1 MLVFYMLEVEGSL
14 DFTKTIFRKEDS
26 MPVLQ
31 LNPKKTALVLID
43 LQNSIVGVNTVPY
56 AAVQVV
62 ANSKK
67 LAEAFRA
74 AGAPVIY
81 VNVDLNRFLKLPA
94 DQPHDMGD
102 KPIPAVASQIAPSAG
117 FQPGDLLVTK
127 RHWGAFAGTDLE
139 QQLKTRGVDTVVL
152 TGISTNHGVESTARQ
167 GTGLGFAFVLVEDA
181 CAGLDA
187 EEHRFAFEK
196 IFPRLARIRTTDEV
210 IAALV

>member
-1 MLVFYMLEVEGSL
+1 MG
-14 DFTKTIFRKEDS
+14 KFRCLLNQRLPIGFQLL
-26 MPVLQ
+26 PVLDHQ
-31 LNPKKTALVLID
+31 RLGNGLLVRKVVI
-43 LQNSIVGVNTVPY
+43 QCPM
-56 AAVQVV
+56 QVV

-81 VNVDLNRFLKLPA
+81 VNVDYNGFLKPPA
-94 DQPHDMGD
+94 DQPFNMGD

-167 GTGLGFAFVLVEDA
+167 GTGLGFVFVLVEDA

-196 IFPRLARIRTTDEV
+196 IFPRLARIRATNEV